1 MPKSNLNK
9 KERLAIAKASHEEWL
24 ASMGYKGGK
33 SLRGKHGR
41 RVGVYDL
48 PNLRDGL
55 NKMPPTSD
63 KVAGNGNKKQ
73 SQKYTG
79 DYIKGIATTHKS
91 NLVPITSKEQAV
103 QASQMRRN

>member
-1 MPKSNLNK
+1 MPKRATTKAQRLEIAQ
-9 KERLAIAKASHEEWL
+9 KEHEEWL

-41 RVGVYDL
+41 RIGVYAL

-55 NKMPPTSD
+55 KQMPPTSD
-63 KVAGNGNKKQ
+63 SVAGNGNKKEAH
-73 SQKYTG
+73 KYTG
-79 DYIKGIATTHKS
+79 TLIKGIATTHKS
-91 NLVPITSKEQAV
+91 NLVPITSKEQAI